1 MLFKLILLYNNFD
14 IVVDMGDGECLVCFI
29 KYELFIYNRIR
40 KVKYVIGF
48 IYLLVLIF
56 GVFEE
61 E

>member
-1 MLFKLILLYNNFD
+1 MLFKLILLYKNFD
-14 IVVDMGDGECLVCFI
+14 IVVDMGDGERLVRFI